1 MKFFIL
7 SLIFQIFFNFTAFAN
22 QNSISLEGF
31 KDNSS
36 GKVVFMRH
44 ALAPGFGDPTNFNV
58 LDCKTQRNL
67 NQVGIEQSKAIG
79 NTFKERGIKFA
90 KIFSSFW
97 CRCKDTAFFLKMG
110 NFETHKGLNS
120 FFQGHVDKEDTLN
133 ELNKLIKSLNQ
144 SDGPF
149 MMVTHYVVIQSFT
162 GAALPSGGMAV
173 YDLKTKKVYNLK
185 INH

>member
-1 MKFFIL
+1 MKIFIL
-7 SLIFQIFFNFTAFAN
+7 SLIFQFFFNFTAFAN
-22 QNSISLEGF
+22 LNSISLEGF

-36 GKVVFMRH
+36 GKIVFMRH
-44 ALAPGFGDPTNFNV
+44 ALAPGYGDPANFNV

-67 NQVGIEQSKAIG
+67 DQVGIEQSKTIG
-79 NTFKERGIKFA
+79 NIFKDNGIKFT
-90 KIFSSFW
+90 KIFYSSL
-97 CRCKDTAFFLKMG
+97 CRCKDTAFFLDMG
-110 NFETHKGLNS
+110 NFQTHMGLNS

-133 ELNKLIKSLNQ
+133 ELNKLVKSLNQ
-144 SDGPF
+144 SNGPF

-185 INH
+185 LND

>member
-1 MKFFIL
+1 MNIFIL
-7 SLIFQIFFNFTAFAN
+7 SLIFKFFFIFTAFAN
-22 QNSISLEGF
+22 QNSISLEDF

-44 ALAPGFGDPTNFNV
+44 ALAPGYGDPANFNI

-67 NQVGIEQSKAIG
+67 DQTGIEQSKSIG
-79 NTFKERGIKFA
+79 NIFKDSGIKFT

-133 ELNKLIKSLNQ
+133 ELNLLIKSLNQ

-173 YDLKTKKVYNLK
+173 YDLKTEKVYNLK
-185 INH
+185 IND